1 MSWLLK
7 AMGVRPEQLVSAVL
21 DSIKK
26 MSDGDAVQLAEFVA
40 KICVSDKAACV
51 KIWRLSLLIAN
62 TCKYSL
68 EGGESGGEREEEEG
82 KGG

>member
-1 MSWLLK
+1 VSWLLR
-7 AMGVRPEQLVSAVL
+7 AMGVRPEQLMNMLL

-26 MSDGDAVQLAEFVA
+26 LSDNDAVQIAELVSR
-40 KICVSDKAACV
+40 ICVSDRVACA

-68 EGGESGGEREEEEG
+68 EGSESGRGREEEEG